1 MQNPPVDLPDSI
13 EDLKAIIA
21 RQADEFTVARQELS
35 SARSELSAAK
45 SGLQVKT
52 LEIEKLK
59 LTIARLRKMAFGK
72 SSEKIHREIAQL
84 ELSLEELESEVP
96 TDFDD
101 DAGSPV
107 NDETAK
113 PEKRKRRALPDH
125 LPREEVR
132 HEPQGDCAQCGGTLK
147 QVGEDVTEILDYV
160 PGHFRV
166 IRHVRPSL
174 SCRSCESMVQ
184 RPMPSLPVER
194 GMPSAMCWSRNMPI
208 ICRYTGNAAFTPA
221 TAWNCRVLYWPVG
234 LANAQT

>member
-84 ELSLEELESEVP
+84 ELSLEELESECQVP
-96 TDFDD
+96 QKLTFDFLQNQLLSIFNCQISCHRLSQKMTKTCRID
-101 DAGSPV
+101 
-107 NDETAK
+107 
-113 PEKRKRRALPDH
+113 RKADISIAQLQNSSRR
-125 LPREEVR
+125 
-132 HEPQGDCAQCGGTLK
+132 
-147 QVGEDVTEILDYV
+147 
-160 PGHFRV
+160 
-166 IRHVRPSL
+166 
-174 SCRSCESMVQ
+174 
-184 RPMPSLPVER
+184 
-194 GMPSAMCWSRNMPI
+194 
-208 ICRYTGNAAFTPA
+208 
-221 TAWNCRVLYWPVG
+221 
-234 LANAQT
+234 